1 MPRSMTGFG
10 QASRTI
16 GGLLY
21 TVEVRSVNN
30 RYFKANVR
38 LPDAWLALETRI
50 DQLLR
55 RRLNRGS
62 AYLALRVKAEGAE
75 AAARINSEVLERY
88 MEQLEIIRPDQ
99 VDVDMSADL
108 ASLLQLPGV
117 LIQPTAEPDSQQQPE
132 VLELVGE
139 AIEGLLD
146 MRAEEGKTIERDLL
160 ECCEVIARRLSEIA
174 DQAPRIISDYYERL
188 KRRVDEMLAKS
199 DVELDADTVAR
210 EVALFAERCDVAE
223 EISRLASHLT
233 QFRKVLA
240 QDQPG
245 RKLDFIAQEMLR
257 EANTIA
263 SKGNSAEI
271 GQAVV
276 DIKTSIDRIKE
287 QVQNIE

>member
-1 MPRSMTGFG
+1 
-10 QASRTI
+10 
-16 GGLLY
+16 
-21 TVEVRSVNN
+21 
-30 RYFKANVR
+30 
-38 LPDAWLALETRI
+38 
-50 DQLLR
+50 
-55 RRLNRGS
+55 
-62 AYLALRVKAEGAE
+62 
-75 AAARINSEVLERY
+75 
-88 MEQLEIIRPDQ
+88 
-99 VDVDMSADL
+99 MSADL